1 MKRSL
6 VIILA
11 AAALCG
17 CNSKRA
23 SINGEFA
30 ACALQKVV
38 LESVYSTGGIVAD
51 TVTTNNKGQFSL
63 KVKLPNNEATFYNLR
78 CGERNIPLILAPG
91 ERVEVQSLPGLID
104 GYSVSGSKESALV
117 KEVKNIMA
125 FGVAKLDSLASL
137 YNQTTAKALQE
148 SISKEYSATY
158 LNIKRKQIEFIV
170 TNAGSLAAIYALNQR
185 LPGDQVLF
193 NGDSDIIYFRQ
204 VAEAVEQNYPN
215 SSYLASLKEAITY
228 YDNQMDLARK
238 IDEAMTSP
246 AGFPEIELPDIT
258 GKKHSLTAIQK
269 GKVVLLDFW
278 TILEEGS
285 SFRQAELKEL
295 YNKYHDKGFEIYQV
309 AVDTAQPE
317 WIQTVQ
323 TQKLPWIS
331 VCDFKGPNSPA
342 VMLYGIQSVPT
353 SFLINKGG
361 DIVAIGAYGDNLAKE
376 LKKLFQ

>member
-17 CNSKRA
+17 CNGKRA

-30 ACALQKVV
+30 ACALQTVV

-63 KVKLPNNEATFYNLR
+63 KVTLPNNEATFYNLR

-104 GYSVSGSKESALV
+104 GYSISGSKESALV

-148 SISKEYSATY
+148 SISKEYSTTY

-353 SFLINKGG
+353 SFLINKEG

>member
-1 MKRSL
+1 
-6 VIILA
+6 
-11 AAALCG
+11 
-17 CNSKRA
+17 
-23 SINGEFA
+23 
-30 ACALQKVV
+30 
-38 LESVYSTGGIVAD
+38 VAD

-104 GYSVSGSKESALV
+104 GYSISGSKESALV

-353 SFLINKGG
+353 SFLINKEG